1 MISKI
6 FLFILIFSILFLIR
20 EGFMFY
26 KALRNGKKNITDWRL
41 LGVGVSL
48 SYIITAIIAGL

>member
-1 MISKI
+1 
-6 FLFILIFSILFLIR
+6 
-20 EGFMFY
+20 MFY